1 MFCALL
7 GQTHAWITLEP
18 LSSVVASF
26 LSLLGRSQELGSMRK
41 RVFYRALMV
50 CIMLSNPAIIMVVTF
65 AFYAGVAK
73 YELDAATVFT
83 AVSLFNSLRAPL
95 MMYPFIINALLSG
108 QVRAP
113 SFRGLSRSQW
123 ALVSRCW

>member
-1 MFCALL
+1 
-7 GQTHAWITLEP
+7 
-18 LSSVVASF
+18 
-26 LSLLGRSQELGSMRK
+26 MRR

-50 CIMLSNPAIIMVVTF
+50 CIMLANPAVIMVVTF

-73 YELDAATVFT
+73 YTLDAATVFT

-108 QVRAP
+108 QVRCLG
-113 SFRGLSRSQW
+113 S
-123 ALVSRCW
+123 